1 MAEKPY
7 QWAEGATLEE
17 HSRRKHKILAE
28 YFSEY
33 LAVRCQR
40 PQQTKFRLAIVD
52 GFAGGGRYQCGSPGS
67 PIIFIEE
74 LARASAAINAIRVG
88 KNFDPVQIECLLVF
102 NDFSKDA
109 IESLKTNVAPAL
121 LEAVDGNGLIH
132 LRVEYLNH
140 AFEEAYPTIKR
151 MLAQGRYGNVIFNL
165 DQCGHS
171 RVDRDT
177 LLDMMRSH
185 PSAEIFYTFAIK
197 ALLAFLRK
205 HDPVKLGRQ
214 LQPFGIAPGDLDV
227 LSGGVST
234 DRWLGAAERLVFDT
248 FMTCAPFVSPF
259 SIHNPEGWRYWLIH
273 FANSYRARQV
283 YNNVLHRNSTSQA
296 HYGRSGLDMLTYD
309 PSHEGGSL
317 YLFDAE
323 GREHARTEL
332 ISDIPR
338 LISGTGDAVEV
349 RDFYEGIYNATPS
362 HADDIHSAIILNP
375 DIRVITTAGGE
386 RRTAHSIKPTDVLK
400 LKPQK
405 SFYFPMFFD
414 AINRP

>member
-7 QWAEGATLEE
+7 RWAEGATLEE

-28 YFSEY
+28 YFNEY

-40 PQQTKFRLAIVD
+40 PQQSKIRLAIVD
-52 GFAGGGRYQCGSPGS
+52 GFAGGGRYECGSAGS
-67 PIIFIEE
+67 PLIFIQE
-74 LARASAAINAIRVG
+74 LARASASINARRAA
-88 KNFDPVQIECLLVF
+88 KNFDPVQIECLLIF
-102 NDFSKDA
+102 NDFSEDA
-109 IESLKTNVAPAL
+109 IELLKANVAPAL
-121 LEAVDGNGLIH
+121 LEAINGNSLIH
-132 LRVEYLNH
+132 LRVEYMSQ
-140 AFEEAYPTIKR
+140 AFETAYPAIKR

-177 LLDMMRSH
+177 LIDMMRSH

-197 ALLAFLRK
+197 ALLAFLHK

-214 LQPFGIAPGDLDV
+214 LQPFGIANDELDV
-227 LSGGVST
+227 LSGGIST

-259 SIHNPEGWRYWLIH
+259 SIHNPDGWRYWLIH

-323 GREHARTEL
+323 GREQARTAL
-332 ISDIPR
+332 MSDIPR

-362 HADDIHSAIILNP
+362 HMDDIHSAIIINP
-375 DIRVITTAGGE
+375 DIQVITPAGGE

-400 LKPQK
+400 LKTQK